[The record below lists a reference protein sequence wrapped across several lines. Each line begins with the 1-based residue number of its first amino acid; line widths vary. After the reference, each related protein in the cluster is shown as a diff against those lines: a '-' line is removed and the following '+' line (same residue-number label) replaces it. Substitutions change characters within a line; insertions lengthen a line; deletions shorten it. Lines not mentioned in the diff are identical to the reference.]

1 MADATDALKTLHSRV
16 IDSLDGYKE
25 ARTHIEGSET
35 GAFVDRCIEE
45 REGFH
50 ETIHRQLE
58 AQGITVDE
66 SGSAAAKAHRGIFKI
81 RDVLSSG
88 NSGIYSEC
96 ARGDEYL
103 ASSYD
108 DAIAAVDG
116 DPKWDFLVDQRAKVQ
131 AAVKEAKSLA

>member
-1 MADATDALKTLHSRV
+1 MTLKFEDVDRRPSNPY
-16 IDSLDGYKE
+16 DGP
-25 ARTHIEGSET
+25 T
-35 GAFVDRCIEE
+35 GA
-45 REGFH
+45 
-50 ETIHRQLE
+50 
-58 AQGITVDE
+58 DE